1 MSQNVTLNGYP
12 DWRHYDNSA
21 SYDFNL
27 APGKSTN
34 LIKRGA
40 CIKGLYSFHG
50 ASPGCS
56 YENQENCTWNRN
68 STCES
73 STLVYG
79 TSTGGSIEG
88 WQSVDGVM
96 DCVDAASQIM
106 LCQQARY
113 YDMAG
118 PCECTRIESDCCS
131 IFSEVACMLSNAG
144 QTGGGE
150 PVGGEEDAMHDR
162 KLKIY
167 IRQ

>member
-1 MSQNVTLNGYP
+1 M
-12 DWRHYDNSA
+12 
-21 SYDFNL
+21 
-27 APGKSTN
+27 
-34 LIKRGA
+34 
-40 CIKGLYSFHG
+40 
-50 ASPGCS
+50 
-56 YENQENCTWNRN
+56 
-68 STCES
+68 
-73 STLVYG
+73 
-79 TSTGGSIEG
+79 
-88 WQSVDGVM
+88 M

-162 KLKIY
+162 KLKIS
-167 IRQ
+167 ISQ